1 MIASSHAYD
10 DARDGTWPFDRLQ
23 GQAEGRVGG
32 PGREADRRG
41 APAPPAPSLPEPA
54 APTAPADPRSVDE
67 LKTELAKTTSAID
80 AASALASDRSQPA
93 EARAAA
99 KTKLPA
105 LATEKRQLEALIKQ
119 KTEGEGAPK
128 NLLGTGEGCTKDPA
142 SCN

>member
-1 MIASSHAYD
+1 MRTTTLVMALGLLIGCKDKPKAAS
-10 DARDGTWPFDRLQ
+10 
-23 GQAEGRVGG
+23 
-32 PGREADRRG
+32 EAPVAKPTVA
-41 APAPPAPSLPEPA
+41 APAAPPAPSLPEPA